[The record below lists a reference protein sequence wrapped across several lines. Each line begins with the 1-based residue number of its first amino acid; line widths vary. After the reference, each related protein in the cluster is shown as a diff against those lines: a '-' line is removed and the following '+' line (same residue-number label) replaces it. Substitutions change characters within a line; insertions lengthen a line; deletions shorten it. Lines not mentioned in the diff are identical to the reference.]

1 MFYQKQAFRVDET
14 PTLDG
19 RSSCGRQVVLLGVG
33 ALVVALLGHRT
44 CPAASHQAWIV
55 RRALKSGCFA

>member
-19 RSSCGRQVVLLGVG
+19 SSSCGRQVVLVGVG
-33 ALVVALLGHRT
+33 PLVVALLGRQAGQPG
-44 CPAASHQAWIV
+44 PA
-55 RRALKSGCFA
+55 GP